1 MKISF
6 SLLLLFFFISYI
18 GASQDK
24 IITTQNDTINCK
36 IKKITKKSIYFDLN
50 TKNVKSSG
58 EVPVSEVSH
67 YIIEPK
73 SSENQE
79 VIQKEFV
86 PYQHLRLALGG
97 GFGYLFASSKEA
109 EQELVDQGFSKK
121 QSQSFFNGLRLGYL
135 GNADLTYFISPNYG
149 IGAKYKFFETSN
161 SQEGFLDPQD
171 GVNLIY
177 GNLGEKIYVNFFGAT
192 FHSQQWIAKQQK
204 LKLNSTYA
212 LGLATYRNE
221 MDVVTNCL
229 LLTGKSFGMDINV
242 GIEYFIS
249 KNISLGIDLSGFYS
263 SIHKFKVDDGTNST
277 TMKLDKDNYEN
288 ISRIDLSF
296 GIKIYR

>member
-24 IITTQNDTINCK
+24 IITAQNDTINCK

-109 EQELVDQGFSKK
+109 EQELVDQGFTKK

-229 LLTGKSFGMDINV
+229 LLTGKSFGMDINL
-242 GIEYFIS
+242 GIE
-249 KNISLGIDLSGFYS
+249 
-263 SIHKFKVDDGTNST
+263 
-277 TMKLDKDNYEN
+277 
-288 ISRIDLSF
+288 
-296 GIKIYR
+296 